1 MLKVCNDIFI
11 EIDES
16 VIDLTKKIH
25 RPNPKGLDGFTFEPC
40 ECYNCEEKNETD

>member
-1 MLKVCNDIFI
+1 VESLKLCDDIFI

-25 RPNPKGLDGFTFEPC
+25 QPNSKGLEDFFRTC
-40 ECYNCEEKNETD
+40 NCVECKP

>member
-1 MLKVCNDIFI
+1 MLKVYDDIFI

-25 RPNPKGLDGFTFEPC
+25 TPDPKCLEGFFRNC
-40 ECYNCEEKNETD
+40 NCIECKP

>member
-1 MLKVCNDIFI
+1 MLKVYDDIFI

-25 RPNPKGLDGFTFEPC
+25 RPDPKGLEDFFRNC
-40 ECYNCEEKNETD
+40 NCIECKP